1 MAGAM
6 PPRFLPLATL
16 HDLDDALAASMAGPV
31 LLFKHSPTCGTSA
44 MANEE
49 LTALVEGSGDPAVP
63 VYRLDV
69 WTARPVSNAIA
80 ERFRIRHASPQ
91 VLLVDHGD
99 VVWHAT
105 HYRITAREVRARFD
119 EAMSRS
125 TAVSSP
131 A

>member
-1 MAGAM
+1 V
-6 PPRFLPLATL
+6 PHRFLPLATL

-31 LLFKHSPTCGTSA
+31 LLFKHSQTCGTSA

-49 LTALVEGSGDPAVP
+49 LLDMMDDCPAP
-63 VYRLDV
+63 MYRLDV

-80 ERFRIRHASPQ
+80 ERFGIRHASPQ
-91 VLLVDHGD
+91 VLIVDRGE

-105 HYRITAREVRARFD
+105 HYRITAHEVRARFN
-119 EAMSRS
+119 EAVSRR
-125 TAVSSP
+125 TAVSSG

>member
-1 MAGAM
+1 M

-44 MANEE
+44 LAHEE
-49 LTALVEGSGDPAVP
+49 LEALLADTALPI
-63 VYRLDV
+63 YRLDV

-80 ERFRIRHASPQ
+80 DRFGIRHASPQ
-91 VLLVDHGD
+91 ALLVDRGEA
-99 VVWHAT
+99 VWHAT
-105 HYRITAREVRARFD
+105 HYRITASEVRARVD
-119 EAMSRS
+119 EATRRR

>member
-1 MAGAM
+1 M
-6 PPRFLPLATL
+6 PPRFLPLTTL

-49 LTALVEGSGDPAVP
+49 LTALLADTAMPI
-63 VYRLDV
+63 YRLDV
-69 WTARPVSNAIA
+69 WTARPVSNTIA
-80 ERFRIRHASPQ
+80 ERFRIHHASPQ
-91 VLLVDHGD
+91 VLLVDDGE

-119 EAMSRS
+119 EAARRR